1 MPCDASQHPRNPRA
15 PRLLPVALSFQSSR
29 SGVDWLRC
37 PYPHN
42 TTETLIPALEC
53 ADEEFVT
60 LPSRGKAAAQ
70 CPLGGVVDAR
80 NRLKGLNLPRYGL
93 LGSSSRLV
101 AKGLTIGG
109 ENRLSHRQFSSA
121 VPPGANFNAYAGSAC
136 LARLPF
142 LCLLQPPAAWR
153 DSRRG
158 PPLGPAFQIGR

>member
-37 PYPHN
+37 PCPHN

-70 CPLGGVVDAR
+70 CPLGGVVDPR
-80 NRLKGLNLPRYGL
+80 NRLNGLKLPRYGVV
-93 LGSSSRLV
+93 GSIRPALVVSSGHRKV
-101 AKGLTIGG
+101 APVRPSMPC
-109 ENRLSHRQFSSA
+109 NRLCRGRYFVLSVAAAAGQLGCGKGVNLACGVAARQI
-121 VPPGANFNAYAGSAC
+121 N
-136 LARLPF
+136 
-142 LCLLQPPAAWR
+142 
-153 DSRRG
+153 
-158 PPLGPAFQIGR
+158 